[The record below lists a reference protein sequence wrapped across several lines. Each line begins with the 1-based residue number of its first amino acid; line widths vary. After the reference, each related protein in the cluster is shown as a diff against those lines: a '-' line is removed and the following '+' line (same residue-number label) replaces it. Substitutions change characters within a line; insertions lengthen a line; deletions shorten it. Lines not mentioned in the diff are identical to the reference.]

1 MSTFDPTHD
10 LTHEP
15 KPTVVRRLELITDI
29 GGRRKWSA
37 DQKAEIMLEALAPG
51 ATVSEVARRHDLRPQ
66 QVFGWLREAR
76 KAAEPTPAFVPVVVE
91 PAEAPAAAPAPK
103 KRRKPP
109 RVVAAPLTAHS
120 HAHRAEMTYRS
131 DPRSRSWRMM
141 VATSVDATEEI
152 TTCIDSVVA
161 IRATQ

>member
-103 KRRKPP
+103 KRRKP
-109 RVVAAPLTAHS
+109 RAGGDIEIEIDGVVVRIGRGAEARTVAAVIQALKAG
-120 HAHRAEMTYRS
+120 
-131 DPRSRSWRMM
+131 
-141 VATSVDATEEI
+141 
-152 TTCIDSVVA
+152 
-161 IRATQ
+161 Q

>member
-15 KPTVVRRLELITDI
+15 KPTVVRRLEVITDV

-37 DQKAEIMLEALAPG
+37 DAKAEIMLEALAPG

-76 KAAEPTPAFVPVVVE
+76 KAAAPTAAFVPVVVE
-91 PAEAPAAAPAPK
+91 PAEAPTAVAPK
-103 KRRKPP
+103 KRRKP
-109 RVVAAPLTAHS
+109 RAGGDIEIEIDGVVV
-120 HAHRAEMTYRS
+120 RIGRGAEART
-131 DPRSRSWRMM
+131 
-141 VATSVDATEEI
+141 VASVIQALK
-152 TTCIDSVVA
+152 A
-161 IRATQ
+161 GQ